1 MLACMVEKGDH
12 VTYNWSE
19 EAGTP
24 LLSPTN
30 SSHLLYLTL
39 GPQHANN
46 VYICIASNPISNSS
60 QTFIPWSRCSS
71 RPPESR
77 QWGLYTGLFLGGIVG
92 IIMILQVVILLLRR
106 RDDKIPSSLPLKPMG
121 FIIKSLCSGKE
132 EYNIIQHQCPYS
144 IQKRPDPLP
153 AQDPCT
159 TIYVAATEPVPEPIQ
174 DRELVLVI
182 DLHRAF
188 RSLEAAGSDTDI
200 FIVNGILGESA
211 TFPLNIQPSQ
221 KVTFISW
228 HSKTSVAFVTPGNF
242 GEEPIVT
249 ITHQN
254 YHERIN
260 VSGQNYNLEL
270 RNLKIEDSGIYKADI
285 NVETSKTTTTRSYNL
300 QVYRRLGKPK
310 ITQSFVTSVNSTC
323 NATLMCSVDKEE
335 KNVTYSWSPRGEAGN
350 VLQIFQTP
358 DNQEETYTCTAWNP
372 VSNNS
377 DSISAQQLCTDITMS
392 PHIHRTGLMSGLA
405 VLSLLIIILSVV
417 LFLLCK
423 KEGSFL
429 NNFSK
434 NPGNSVSEDSSPPLV
449 VNGVLG
455 ESVTLPS
462 NFSEKEN
469 IMSITWLHK
478 GNSVIFISPKEA
490 KIQVTDPKR
499 KDQLNVTKSYSLQ
512 INNLTMADVGHYR
525 AQITTSTSYLNT
537 DYNLQIFRRL
547 SNLQVA
553 HHTKRSENNT
563 CEIQLTCSVENP
575 NDNVSFRWQVAGIPY
590 HSETNLSISWDPKSL
605 SEETYTCIAENPV
618 SFLSSSVSDKSV
630 CEAETVSNLEY
641 ASFSSGNTV
650 YAQVT
655 HSNKRKPIYSKTTAH
670 HNVV

>member
-1 MLACMVEKGDH
+1 MSCCVQKFIVKKMAH
-12 VTYNWSE
+12 H
-19 EAGTP
+19 
-24 LLSPTN
+24 
-30 SSHLLYLTL
+30 HL
-39 GPQHANN
+39 
-46 VYICIASNPISNSS
+46 
-60 QTFIPWSRCSS
+60 W
-71 RPPESR
+71 
-77 QWGLYTGLFLGGIVG
+77 
-92 IIMILQVVILLLRR
+92 ILLFCLQT
-106 RDDKIPSSLPLKPMG
+106 
-121 FIIKSLCSGKE
+121 C
-132 EYNIIQHQCPYS
+132 
-144 IQKRPDPLP
+144 
-153 AQDPCT
+153 
-159 TIYVAATEPVPEPIQ
+159 
-174 DRELVLVI
+174 
-182 DLHRAF
+182 
-188 RSLEAAGSDTDI
+188 LEAAGSDTDI

-434 NPGNSVSEDSSPPLV
+434 NPDASSKKTIYTYITVSRKTQAAESRIYDEIPQSKVLPTKEEP
-449 VNGVLG
+449 VN
-455 ESVTLPS
+455 T
-462 NFSEKEN
+462 
-469 IMSITWLHK
+469 I
-478 GNSVIFISPKEA
+478 
-490 KIQVTDPKR
+490 
-499 KDQLNVTKSYSLQ
+499 YSMMQ
-512 INNLTMADVGHYR
+512 Y
-525 AQITTSTSYLNT
+525 
-537 DYNLQIFRRL
+537 
-547 SNLQVA
+547 
-553 HHTKRSENNT
+553 
-563 CEIQLTCSVENP
+563 
-575 NDNVSFRWQVAGIPY
+575 
-590 HSETNLSISWDPKSL
+590 
-605 SEETYTCIAENPV
+605 
-618 SFLSSSVSDKSV
+618 SDKMEKTSIQN
-630 CEAETVSNLEY
+630 S
-641 ASFSSGNTV
+641 
-650 YAQVT
+650 
-655 HSNKRKPIYSKTTAH
+655 KPLGTSCYEI
-670 HNVV
+670 VI

>member
-1 MLACMVEKGDH
+1 MSCCVQKFIVKKMAH
-12 VTYNWSE
+12 H
-19 EAGTP
+19 
-24 LLSPTN
+24 
-30 SSHLLYLTL
+30 HL
-39 GPQHANN
+39 
-46 VYICIASNPISNSS
+46 
-60 QTFIPWSRCSS
+60 W
-71 RPPESR
+71 
-77 QWGLYTGLFLGGIVG
+77 
-92 IIMILQVVILLLRR
+92 ILLFCLQT
-106 RDDKIPSSLPLKPMG
+106 
-121 FIIKSLCSGKE
+121 C
-132 EYNIIQHQCPYS
+132 
-144 IQKRPDPLP
+144 
-153 AQDPCT
+153 
-159 TIYVAATEPVPEPIQ
+159 
-174 DRELVLVI
+174 
-182 DLHRAF
+182 
-188 RSLEAAGSDTDI
+188 LEAAGSDTDI

-423 KEGSFL
+423 KEGRIFSRVLHLTISQKDGPDYYILNGLPNMFLGSAGCHGSRTWVQVCVSSFL

-434 NPGNSVSEDSSPPLV
+434 NPGAPHQGGASEHNLLHDA
-449 VNGVLG
+449 VL
-455 ESVTLPS
+455 
-462 NFSEKEN
+462 
-469 IMSITWLHK
+469 
-478 GNSVIFISPKEA
+478 
-490 KIQVTDPKR
+490 
-499 KDQLNVTKSYSLQ
+499 
-512 INNLTMADVGHYR
+512 
-525 AQITTSTSYLNT
+525 
-537 DYNLQIFRRL
+537 
-547 SNLQVA
+547 
-553 HHTKRSENNT
+553 
-563 CEIQLTCSVENP
+563 
-575 NDNVSFRWQVAGIPY
+575 
-590 HSETNLSISWDPKSL
+590 
-605 SEETYTCIAENPV
+605 
-618 SFLSSSVSDKSV
+618 
-630 CEAETVSNLEY
+630 
-641 ASFSSGNTV
+641 
-650 YAQVT
+650 
-655 HSNKRKPIYSKTTAH
+655 
-670 HNVV
+670 